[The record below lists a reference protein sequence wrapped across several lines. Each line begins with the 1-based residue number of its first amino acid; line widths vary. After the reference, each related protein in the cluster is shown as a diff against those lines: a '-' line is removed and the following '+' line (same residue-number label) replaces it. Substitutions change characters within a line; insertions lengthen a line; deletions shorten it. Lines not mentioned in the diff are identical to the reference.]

1 MTQETQEI
9 EQEVQ
14 PQATEESVA
23 STTDDTANQEGEQQQ
38 QAAKT
43 FTQED
48 VDKIVSKEKSKLE
61 RKLQR
66 HERENLAAQIR
77 AQVLEEVKQQ
87 FQPQQQQESK
97 PQEEN
102 YSSYGEYLE
111 ALADWKADQKL
122 SSWQQEQSKKASEQR
137 EQQEK
142 QTLQQRTADIL
153 KKGNDKYDDFED
165 VLQSFDVELSQPAFM
180 AITESDVAEDVAYY
194 LATHEAEA
202 KRIAALSPYAQAKE
216 IGKLEVKLTKQP
228 AKQISQAPDPIK
240 PVTSGKA
247 ANDTLSDSMSMDD
260 WMAARNKQLGRR
272 QPKLRR
278 FKHG

>member
-1 MTQETQEI
+1 MTEETQAI
-9 EQEVQ
+9 EQEVT
-14 PQATEESVA
+14 PQATEENVA
-23 STTDDTANQEGEQQQ
+23 STTDDTASQEGEQQQ

-43 FTQED
+43 FTQEEL
-48 VDKIVSKEKSKLE
+48 DKIVSKEKSKLE

-87 FQPQQQQESK
+87 FQPQQQADTK
-97 PQEEN
+97 PREEN

-111 ALADWKADQKL
+111 DLADWKADQKL
-122 SSWQQEQSKKASEQR
+122 QEWQQSKSEEANKQK

-142 QTLQQRTADIL
+142 QTLKQRTEDIV
-153 KKGNDKYDDFED
+153 KRGEEKYDDFED
-165 VLQSFDVELSQPAFM
+165 ALRNFDVELSQPAFM
-180 AITESDVAEDVAYY
+180 AITESDIAEDVTYY

-216 IGKLEVKLTKQP
+216 IGKLEEKLTKP
-228 AKQISQAPDPIK
+228 PVKEISKAPDPIK

-247 ANDTLSDSMSMDD
+247 ANDTLSDNMSMDD
-260 WMAARNKQLGRR
+260 WMAARNKQVGRR
-272 QPKLRR
+272 
-278 FKHG
+278 

>member
-1 MTQETQEI
+1 MTEETQAI

-14 PQATEESVA
+14 PQATEENVA
-23 STTDDTANQEGEQQQ
+23 STTDETANQEGEQQE

-48 VDKIVSKEKSKLE
+48 VDKIISKEKSKLE

-66 HERENLAAQIR
+66 HERETLAAQIR

-87 FQPQQQQESK
+87 SQPQQVSSK
-97 PQEEN
+97 PQEE
-102 YSSYGEYLE
+102 SFTSYADYLE

-122 SSWQQEQSKKASEQR
+122 SQWQQNQSTELAKRKEQQEQ
-137 EQQEK
+137 
-142 QTLQQRTADIL
+142 QTLKQRTAEIM
-153 KKGNDKYDDFED
+153 KKGEDKYDDFED
-165 VLQSFDVELSQPAFM
+165 AIRSFDVELSQPAFM
-180 AITESDVAEDVAYY
+180 AITESNIAEDVTYY

-202 KRIAALSPYAQAKE
+202 KRIAALTPYAQAKE
-216 IGKLEVKLTKQP
+216 IGKLEEKLTKP
-228 AKQISQAPDPIK
+228 PTREISKAPEPIK

-247 ANDTLSDSMSMDD
+247 ANDSLSDNMSIDE

-272 QPKLRR
+272 
-278 FKHG
+278 